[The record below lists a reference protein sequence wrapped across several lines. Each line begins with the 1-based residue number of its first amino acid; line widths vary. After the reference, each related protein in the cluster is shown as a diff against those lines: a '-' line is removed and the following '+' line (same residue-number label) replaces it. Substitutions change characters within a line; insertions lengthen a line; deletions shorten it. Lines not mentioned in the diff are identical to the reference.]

1 MKVLALPSSPHAPAP
16 AAVTDIQNYQRCT
29 YNHEIKGGW
38 ITSDR
43 CYRYTHKLCAT
54 HKATSPHVP
63 ANPSERSWHRSCN
76 VASTMAPRCSLD
88 VNDGL
93 MSAQRVS
100 HVATAYHTSAALSSA
115 KFFPPR
121 LPLPLNW
128 HEAAILLGSFGA
140 GVKAGGAR

>member
-1 MKVLALPSSPHAPAP
+1 
-16 AAVTDIQNYQRCT
+16 
-29 YNHEIKGGW
+29 
-38 ITSDR
+38 
-43 CYRYTHKLCAT
+43 
-54 HKATSPHVP
+54 
-63 ANPSERSWHRSCN
+63 
-76 VASTMAPRCSLD
+76 MAPRCSLD

>member
-1 MKVLALPSSPHAPAP
+1 MLQ
-16 AAVTDIQNYQRCT
+16 I
-29 YNHEIKGGW
+29 
-38 ITSDR
+38 
-43 CYRYTHKLCAT
+43 YRLCAT
-54 HKATSPHVP
+54 HEATSPHVP